1 MKTNAKYQITNSKH
15 DKGFGLVI
23 GLLVLTSVVMVRA
36 EAPIYGYFW
45 LRYTYDYFMNP
56 DTASEH
62 PNAFSVERGY
72 IRWKTSTMPV
82 AFSGTIDAAMKSGV
96 TKESDWNIR
105 LKYMQADWTLP
116 YVGKAIPDAKLI
128 FGLQKVYFGMA
139 DLWEYPVIEKA
150 LEDAQKKINTADLGV
165 SFYGLVPGGFGD
177 FAVQYFNGS
186 GYSKP
191 TEIDLNKAVCLNA
204 SLVPPVL
211 LPNLGIMVKGSYW
224 MEKTSTKYYS
234 AADSETLSVD
244 LDENRMAGVLQLKY
258 ASVTLIGE
266 YFISQ
271 DGKTPDNDVIEG
283 NGYSIYGEIAVNTRL
298 SLCGRYDM
306 WDKNVTDTTSS
317 AQTDAV
323 TAAIAG
329 LNYKISVALLLQF
342 NYQLT
347 GYEDTTKVNTDKFMV
362 QAKYSF

>member
-1 MKTNAKYQITNSKH
+1 MNTNTKYGKE
-15 DKGFGLVI
+15 FGLLI
-23 GLLVLTSVVMVRA
+23 GLLLLSSVTMVHA
-36 EAPIYGYFW
+36 DAPIYGYFW

-56 DTASEH
+56 DTASQH
-62 PNAFSVERGY
+62 PNAFSIERGY
-72 IRWKTSTMPV
+72 IRWKTSTTPV
-82 AFSGTIDAAMKSGV
+82 AFSGTIDAAQKAGV

-116 YVGKAIPDAKLI
+116 YVGKAVPDAKLI
-128 FGLQKVYFGMA
+128 IGLQKVYFGLA

-165 SFYGLVPGGFGD
+165 SFYGLIPAGLGD

-204 SLVPPVL
+204 SLVSPVL
-211 LPNLGIMVKGSYW
+211 VPNLGIMIKGSYW
-224 MEKTSTKYYS
+224 MEKTTTRYYS

-258 ASVTLIGE
+258 APVILIGE
-266 YFISQ
+266 YFVSQ
-271 DGKTPDNDVIEG
+271 DGKTPDNSVIEG
-283 NGYSIYGEIAVNTRL
+283 NGYSIFGEIVINKSL

-306 WDKNVTDTTSS
+306 WDKNVTDTTAS
-317 AQTDAV
+317 ANVDAV
-323 TAAIAG
+323 TATIAG
-329 LNYKISVALLLQF
+329 LNYKVSDALLLQF

-347 GYEDTTKVNTDKFMV
+347 GYEDTARVNTDKFMV